1 MADGPLTPSIGTQ
14 IQLLQTNINLLEE
27 RANKKTPTIAVHIW
41 HGQTHKYFVLLS
53 SRQDPTKD

>member
-1 MADGPLTPSIGTQ
+1 MAHLPQALGMQ
-14 IQLLQTNINLLEE
+14 IQLLQTNVNLLEE